1 MESVVLNGLFGQL
14 RIGLSQQLIIDSYA
28 VVGQSFSVT
37 VVDTFADLQ
46 KFKIVVNSLLVLL
59 DVVVKN
65 SDRVVRSSLVSYFAG
80 PSAPESQHFVVLQ
93 SAHHRYV
100 CPVVDFFLGLHVLF
114 VMSAVQKRCLLYD
127 SGWCVEEERKL
138 DSVGLGGSH

>member
-1 MESVVLNGLFGQL
+1 MESMVLNGLFGQF
-14 RIGLSQQLIIDSYA
+14 RIGLSQQLVIDSYA
-28 VVGQSFSVT
+28 VVGQSFTVT

-80 PSAPESQHFVVLQ
+80 SSAPESQHFVV
-93 SAHHRYV
+93 
-100 CPVVDFFLGLHVLF
+100 F
-114 VMSAVQKRCLLYD
+114 
-127 SGWCVEEERKL
+127 
-138 DSVGLGGSH
+138 